1 MNLYSPVPDFIA
13 SVTTESVSSTSTS
26 LTINYNPSIMIERPS
41 DFTIQVTLTSIA
53 SAPSPVLLLPGPQSI
68 LLSDLEAQTSYTGT
82 VQVVS
87 NSSTTI
93 GSANISFT
101 TIGESLNTTVSI
113 RAAYKPCLFVYHAR
127 KIWVHI
133 LSV

>member
-1 MNLYSPVPDFIA
+1 MNLYSPVPNFIT
-13 SVTTESVSSTSTS
+13 SVTTESVSTTSTS

-41 DFTIQVTLTSIA
+41 DFTVHVTLTSIA
-53 SAPSPVLLLPGPQSI
+53 SAPSPVLSLSGPQSI
-68 LLSDLEAQTSYTGT
+68 LLSGLEAQTSYTGT

-87 NSSTTI
+87 NSDTTI
-93 GSANISFT
+93 GSDNISFT

-127 KIWVHI
+127 QIWVHI